1 MKDLLSDS
9 IDHYMRHRTSQ
20 SYSKGTL
27 KVDRQVL
34 TKFLAVSGN
43 IYCHQIT
50 HRHVERHFEEVS
62 KTRQAASLKNDH
74 GVLVRFFK
82 WARHTGRMPVES
94 DPMFGRRQPKSLE
107 TWHCVATRDVVEF
120 VRRDY
125 FARASWSFA
134 REQFLVA
141 GALPA
146 PAV

>member
-1 MKDLLSDS
+1 M
-9 IDHYMRHRTSQ
+9 
-20 SYSKGTL
+20 
-27 KVDRQVL
+27 
-34 TKFLAVSGN
+34 
-43 IYCHQIT
+43 
-50 HRHVERHFEEVS
+50 
-62 KTRQAASLKNDH
+62 QAARCAFRWLRCVNQLLEQLLLRIRIDQLARGDVQA
-74 GVLVRFFK
+74 GVAIGVI
-82 WARHTGRMPVES
+82 APAA
-94 DPMFGRRQPKSLE
+94 FGRRQPKSLE